1 MKIDVSALLKK
12 APNAKATSN
21 VTAFSG
27 GSNVYSVGIVNSHDN
42 GKRMTV
48 SKGLA
53 KKLDLT
59 ATLDVLPLPDDGV
72 LLMSKELPFAATST
86 VKLSGRE
93 KKVAYSAPLV
103 QMLTSMFSL
112 DFTARTSMAFNEV
125 EFDDLNGVLVAAVR
139 IFNKATTDGNQ
150 ASAVN

>member
-1 MKIDVSALLKK
+1 M
-12 APNAKATSN
+12 
-21 VTAFSG
+21 
-27 GSNVYSVGIVNSHDN
+27 
-42 GKRMTV
+42 
-48 SKGLA
+48 
-53 KKLDLT
+53 T